1 LCIIKYTDANKLLF
15 FVFHLLKGCLNHYF
29 LKDVKK
35 CFTYFPIFIFQN
47 TFVLGGFIAYKFR
60 HVMEMFT
67 KEDYKKNQFLPNL
80 DYIPGNEAS
89 IIRSLKSLY
98 DLDPRLMLFKVTM
111 INVQHLFTLI
121 YNLSL

>member
-1 LCIIKYTDANKLLF
+1 M
-15 FVFHLLKGCLNHYF
+15 
-29 LKDVKK
+29 
-35 CFTYFPIFIFQN
+35 
-47 TFVLGGFIAYKFR
+47 LGGFIAYKFR

-80 DYIPGNEAS
+80 DYIPDNEAS

-98 DLDPRLMLFKVTM
+98 DFDPRLMLFKVTM
-111 INVQHLFTLI
+111 INVQNLFTLI